1 MKRSKTRDVTA
12 LTKIY
17 KYIFPRNR
25 TNNQTDKL
33 RIVNH
38 FFVTA
43 ALRVKGFC
51 KLYFNTKMT
60 LRDRN

>member
-38 FFVTA
+38 F
-43 ALRVKGFC
+43 L
-51 KLYFNTKMT
+51 
-60 LRDRN
+60 